1 MATSLEG
8 LFKTPTQVRADQQK
22 ALQEQGLTA
31 AAMLTRGSTGSSTAL
46 PGLLQGFAG
55 NIAANIPADAQNLVR
70 GSLGAAGAVAGQ
82 MGRQDVQQELMRA
95 QMSPEEQR
103 AMAMKQ
109 KLRKARGDYEG
120 LKALADEMIREGNAP
135 EAYAILQMA
144 EKIKPD
150 AEEDA
155 VNTMDTNDMKNI
167 AAIGANQFQCDVRKD
182 PQCFLKAKE
191 AYIDLKR
198 ADTAEQQME
207 VFGYEGL
214 SKKRDEAET
223 AARSIRTANESL
235 RLLDSGEVNV
245 GLFPKTKQGAYK
257 LASEIFGWQEGKEVV
272 TRTATLMAST
282 KQLAGELLSSGMF
295 GSGTAISE
303 RDLLTAQEIA
313 GAADTLTPESMK
325 QILELNA
332 KMNQVKID
340 AYNKKLDRYSPE
352 FYARTPEGT
361 SAGFMVEAPKLYESK
376 NVGTET
382 EEEMQQ
388 VIFDGMMFP
397 IPKGAQAG
405 KIKGRLVYKLNGK
418 YYDGTSGE
426 ELTTKDLQ

>member
-1 MATSLEG
+1 MATNSMAG
-8 LFKTPTQVRADQQK
+8 LFKTPEQVRAE
-22 ALQEQGLTA
+22 QEQALMDQGSLSAGMLLKQPTRSGLAAGILGQGA
-31 AAMLTRGSTGSSTAL
+31 AAAQYM
-46 PGLLQGFAG
+46 PK
-55 NIAANIPADAQNLVR
+55 AADRFVK
-70 GSLGAAGAVAGQ
+70 GMMGAAGGVAGLAGNKQAQAALQQAAMSPEVRKAQQ
-82 MGRQDVQQELMRA
+82 MQERLKTAKGSYEGLMALGQELM
-95 QMSPEEQR
+95 Q
-103 AMAMKQ
+103 
-109 KLRKARGDYEG
+109 
-120 LKALADEMIREGNAP
+120 EGNMA
-135 EAYAILQMA
+135 EAYSVLMMA
-144 EKIKPD
+144 KEFKPE
-150 AEEDA
+150 AEEDD

-182 PQCFLKAKE
+182 PKCFLKAKE

-198 ADTAEQQME
+198 ADVAEQKME

-235 RLLDSGEVNV
+235 RILDSGAVNV
-245 GLFPKTKQGAYK
+245 GLLPKTKQGAYK
-257 LASEIFGWQEGKEVV
+257 LASELFGWQEGKEVV

-332 KMNQVKID
+332 KMNKTKID

-352 FYARTPEGT
+352 FYARTPEGVQE
-361 SAGFMVEAPKLYESK
+361 GFMVEAPDLYKTK
-376 NVGTET
+376 NVGVEKKEKPET
-382 EEEMQQ
+382 VPVFEN
-388 VIFDGMMFP
+388 DMMFMV
-397 IPKGAQAG
+397 PKGAVVGTYQGQRGYMLDG
-405 KIKGRLVYKLNGK
+405 KFYTM
-418 YYDGTSGE
+418 DGTE
-426 ELTTKDLQ
+426 VK

>member
-1 MATSLEG
+1 MASQVSG
-8 LFKTPTQVRADQQK
+8 LFNDYFQTPEQIRKRQQEELL
-22 ALQEQGLTA
+22 ARGNQN
-31 AAMLTRGSTGSSTAL
+31 AAML
-46 PGLLQGFAG
+46 LQGNSG
-55 NIAANIPADAQNLVR
+55 GRNSGLANAIRSYGASLHPYIPQATEGLKR
-70 GSLGAAGAVAGQ
+70 GMLEAAGYGAQAAGRPE
-82 MGRQDVQQELMRA
+82 MAEGFRQA
-95 QMSPEEQR
+95 AMSPEEAKAAQMQDR
-103 AMAMKQ
+103 LKN
-109 KLRKARGDYEG
+109 ARGSYEG
-120 LKALADEMIREGNAP
+120 LVALGQELMNEGNMP
-135 EAYAILQMA
+135 EAYSVLMLAKELA
-144 EKIKPD
+144 ED
-150 AEEDA
+150 S

-198 ADTAEQQME
+198 ADTAEQKME

-235 RLLDSGEVNV
+235 RILDSGEVNV
-245 GLFPKTKQGAYK
+245 GLLPKTKQGAYK
-257 LASEIFGWQEGKEVV
+257 LASELFGWQEGKEVV

-313 GAADTLTPESMK
+313 GAAETLTPESMK

-361 SAGFMVEAPKLYESK
+361 AEGFRVEAPELYKTK
-376 NVGTET
+376 NIGVEETKEPEGVAVFEGDMMFMIPQGASVGTYKGQRGY
-382 EEEMQQ
+382 ML
-388 VIFDGMMFP
+388 DGKF
-397 IPKGAQAG
+397 
-405 KIKGRLVYKLNGK
+405 
-418 YYDGTSGE
+418 YDFEGQE
-426 ELTTKDLQ
+426 VK